1 MDDPESSEPF
11 VFEIHTNHNVLPP
24 SEEEEHGKVR
34 IGPNI
39 LQFIV
44 DQNEV
49 DKLNAWC
56 IFISHEMRSVC
67 GDIASTTHRTTG
79 SSG

>member
-1 MDDPESSEPF
+1 MKTRYPLATSTITVGTFERTTMASQNDPEPEPF

-24 SEEEEHGKVR
+24 GDEDEHGKVR
-34 IGPNI
+34 IAPDI

-49 DKLNAWC
+49 D
-56 IFISHEMRSVC
+56 M
-67 GDIASTTHRTTG
+67 
-79 SSG
+79 